1 MLSII
6 CNKHRSYHK
15 VQNLY
20 FFNVLYIASSKGFN
34 LINTAQ
40 INMASALSDHS
51 VDMNSDSIEDVSAT
65 MNDEN
70 SLQNDYEPLFEIQED
85 EDCGRYLIAD
95 RKINQG
101 QIILFEK
108 PTGIYLSSY
117 SIFVSIQ
124 YVIV

>member
-1 MLSII
+1 MRYLLFELNIETII
-6 CNKHRSYHK
+6 QLEDIHCY
-15 VQNLY
+15 
-20 FFNVLYIASSKGFN
+20 FNVLHFASSKGCN

-70 SLQNDYEPLFEIQED
+70 SLQNDYEPLFEVEED

-95 RKINQG
+95 QKINQG

-108 PTGIYLSSY
+108 PTGIYLYAY
-117 SIFVSIQ
+117 SIFVSIK
-124 YVIV
+124 

>member
-1 MLSII
+1 M
-6 CNKHRSYHK
+6 
-15 VQNLY
+15 
-20 FFNVLYIASSKGFN
+20 
-34 LINTAQ
+34 INTAQ

-70 SLQNDYEPLFEIQED
+70 SLQNDYEPLFEVEED

-95 RKINQG
+95 QKINQG

-108 PTGIYLSSY
+108 PTGIYLYSY
-117 SIFVSIQ
+117 SIFVSIFVKNV
-124 YVIV
+124 YCHGSKNTFIF